1 MLEVLRFGF
10 YYRVII
16 VYLKEK
22 FFLKVFI
29 KVFLIIYIFV
39 LYFNRYNVLNLIKNC
54 LNKLYLIYIRECIL
68 L

>member
-10 YYRVII
+10 YYRVIV

-29 KVFLIIYIFV
+29 IIYIFV
-39 LYFNRYNVLNLIKNC
+39 LYFNRYNV
-54 LNKLYLIYIRECIL
+54 
-68 L
+68 